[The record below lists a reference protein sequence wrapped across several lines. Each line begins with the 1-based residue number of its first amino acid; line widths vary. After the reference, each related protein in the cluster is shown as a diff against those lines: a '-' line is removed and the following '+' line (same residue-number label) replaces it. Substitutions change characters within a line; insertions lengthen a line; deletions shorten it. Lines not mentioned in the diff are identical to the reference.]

1 MPAANKSP
9 GTIHGEKEMDNMK
22 RFRVEFSGQGYPDYR
37 PASVTMW
44 SQDASTA
51 EQWAKKQLAAWK
63 ADLPG
68 VKCVVSEVKEEQPQP
83 QSKKEQEKPKKLRD
97 KRPATKKARKA
108 VSNQVLVTA

>member
-51 EQWAKKQLAAWK
+51 EQWAKKQLVAWG

-68 VKCVVSEVKEEQPQP
+68 VKFAVSEIKEEQPAP
-83 QSKKEQEKPKKLRD
+83 QAVQEKPKKPRD
-97 KRPATKKARKA
+97 KRLTTKKARKA
-108 VSNQVLVTA
+108 VLATA